1 MILNIF
7 KTIIVVLISS
17 FFYLVS
23 SIYFSEN
30 NLTQIK
36 KNRDNIEINNL
47 KFIEKLP
54 LLKNNTDNVI
64 IFSSGF
70 EETENNNFRR
80 NFWELFK

>member
-70 EETENNNFRR
+70 EETENNNFKR

>member
-1 MILNIF
+1 MMLNIF

-30 NLTQIK
+30 NSIQIK
-36 KNRDNIEINNL
+36 KNRENIEINNL